1 MKKIIIIVST
11 VVLIIVPILLG
22 IKVIQNQKEVEI
34 HGKENE
40 IMKDSIQEE
49 NVQVDETIE
58 NEVVEEKFKENNEI
72 EEDKQVSE
80 NKKTNNEVTEE
91 NLENTSVLEN
101 EITNQNETENEI
113 VEEPEVEYIS
123 GYEVSGHIK
132 IPKLNLDIPV
142 FKYMNQYTLQIS
154 VGVAYGFLNEVGN
167 TVIMGHAYEGY
178 PFSYISQLEIGDVY
192 TVTDSKKREIT
203 YEIFDRQVVS
213 NQDVSY
219 FMRQTEGRREIVM
232 QTANTQDTKLLI
244 IAREK

>member
-11 VVLIIVPILLG
+11 VVLIIVAILLG

-49 NVQVDETIE
+49 ITQLNETIE
-58 NEVVEEKFKENNEI
+58 NEGV
-72 EEDKQVSE
+72 
-80 NKKTNNEVTEE
+80 EE
-91 NLENTSVLEN
+91 NLENTSVSEN

-113 VEEPEVEYIS
+113 VEESEVEYIS

-192 TVTDSKKREIT
+192 TVTDSQKREIT
-203 YEIFDRQVVS
+203 YEVYDKQVVS
-213 NQDVSY
+213 SQDASY
-219 FMRQTEGRREIVM
+219 FMRQTDGRREVVM